1 MREYLGTTNILYMRT
16 IIVDDEKLSR
26 SVLKLLLEKHCP
38 AVEIVAVCTDGLS
51 ALDAIKKY
59 QPDLLFLDVEMPGL
73 NGFEVLQA
81 CKDASFS
88 TIVTTS
94 YDHYALDAI
103 RHNALD
109 YLMKPIMK
117 EDLGEAVD
125 RAMQKR
131 ASKKAP
137 VTGRT
142 DMLMDVLHQ
151 HLYPGERLALP
162 SPEGLRIILVKDIL
176 YCMADDVNTK
186 IYLQQAEGHSLV
198 CRSLKEVEGLLKN
211 KGFFRVHNS
220 YVVNLNYMERY
231 IKGDGGEIIMSNGN
245 CIPVSRNRKQ
255 EFMERIEKL

>member
-1 MREYLGTTNILYMRT
+1 MRT

-38 AVEIVAVCTDGLS
+38 AVNIVAVCADGIS
-51 ALDAIKKY
+51 ALEAIEKY

-88 TIVTTS
+88 VIVTTS

-109 YLMKPIMK
+109 YLLKPIIR
-117 EDLGEAVD
+117 EDLVDAVD
-125 RAMQKR
+125 KAIMRQRQKGQ
-131 ASKKAP
+131 SEGKN
-137 VTGRT
+137 
-142 DMLMDVLHQ
+142 DSLMEFLHQ

-162 SPEGLRIILVKDIL
+162 SPEGLRMLLVKDIL
-176 YCMADDVNTK
+176 YCV
-186 IYLQQAEGHSLV
+186 AEGESTNIHLINSSMPSLV

-211 KGFFRVHNS
+211 KGFFRVHHS
-220 YVVNLNYMERY
+220 YLINLNHMDRY
-231 IKGDGGEIIMSNGN
+231 IKGDGGDIIMSDGS
-245 CIPVSRNRKQ
+245 CIPVSRQRKQ

>member
-1 MREYLGTTNILYMRT
+1 MRT

-38 AVEIVAVCTDGLS
+38 AVNIVAVCADGIS
-51 ALDAIKKY
+51 ALEAIEKY

-88 TIVTTS
+88 VIVTTS

-109 YLMKPIMK
+109 YLLKPIIR
-117 EDLGEAVD
+117 EDLVDAVD
-125 RAMQKR
+125 KAIMRQRQKGQ
-131 ASKKAP
+131 SEGKN
-137 VTGRT
+137 
-142 DMLMDVLHQ
+142 DSLMEFLHQ

-162 SPEGLRIILVKDIL
+162 SPEGLRMLLVKDIL
-176 YCMADDVNTK
+176 YCV
-186 IYLQQAEGHSLV
+186 AEGESTSIHLLNTPVPSLV

-211 KGFFRVHNS
+211 KGFFRVHHS
-220 YVVNLNYMERY
+220 YLINLNHMDRY
-231 IKGDGGEIIMSNGN
+231 IKGDGGDIIMSDGS
-245 CIPVSRNRKQ
+245 CIPVSRQRKQ

>member
-1 MREYLGTTNILYMRT
+1 MRT

-38 AVEIVAVCTDGLS
+38 AVNIVAVCADGIS
-51 ALDAIKKY
+51 ALEAIEKY

-88 TIVTTS
+88 VIVTTS

-109 YLMKPIMK
+109 YLLKPIIR
-117 EDLGEAVD
+117 EDLVDAVD
-125 RAMQKR
+125 KAIMRQRQKGQ
-131 ASKKAP
+131 SEGKN
-137 VTGRT
+137 
-142 DMLMDVLHQ
+142 DSLMEFLHQ

-162 SPEGLRIILVKDIL
+162 SPEGLRMLLVKDIL
-176 YCMADDVNTK
+176 YCV
-186 IYLQQAEGHSLV
+186 AEGESTSIHLINSSMPSLV

-211 KGFFRVHNS
+211 KGFFRVHHS
-220 YVVNLNYMERY
+220 YLINLNHMDRY
-231 IKGDGGEIIMSNGN
+231 IKGDGGDIIMSDGS
-245 CIPVSRNRKQ
+245 CIPVSRQRKQ

>member
-1 MREYLGTTNILYMRT
+1 MRT

-38 AVEIVAVCTDGLS
+38 AVNIVAVCADGIS
-51 ALDAIKKY
+51 ALEAIEKY

-73 NGFEVLQA
+73 NGFEVLRA

-88 TIVTTS
+88 VIVTTS

-109 YLMKPIMK
+109 YLLKPIIR
-117 EDLGEAVD
+117 EDLIDAVD
-125 RAMQKR
+125 KAMRRQRQKGP
-131 ASKKAP
+131 S
-137 VTGRT
+137 VENN
-142 DMLMDVLHQ
+142 DSLMEFLHQ

-162 SPEGLRIILVKDIL
+162 SPEGLRMLLVKDIL
-176 YCMADDVNTK
+176 YCV
-186 IYLQQAEGHSLV
+186 AEGENTSIHLINALGPSLV

-211 KGFFRVHNS
+211 KGFFRVHHS
-220 YVVNLNYMERY
+220 YLINLNHMERY
-231 IKGDGGEIIMSNGN
+231 IKGDGGDIIMSDGS
-245 CIPVSRNRKQ
+245 CIPVSRQRKQ

>member
-1 MREYLGTTNILYMRT
+1 MRT

-38 AVEIVAVCTDGLS
+38 AVNIVAICADGIS
-51 ALDAIKKY
+51 ALEAIEKY

-73 NGFEVLQA
+73 NGFEVLRA

-88 TIVTTS
+88 IIVTTS

-109 YLMKPIMK
+109 YLLKPIIR
-117 EDLGEAVD
+117 EDLVEAVEK
-125 RAMQKR
+125 AMLRKRQKEQ
-131 ASKKAP
+131 SGDK
-137 VTGRT
+137 T
-142 DMLMDVLHQ
+142 DSLMEFLHQ

-162 SPEGLRIILVKDIL
+162 SPEGLRMLLVKDIL
-176 YCMADDVNTK
+176 YCVADGESTIIHLVNAAVK
-186 IYLQQAEGHSLV
+186 PSV

-211 KGFFRVHNS
+211 KGFFRVHHS
-220 YVVNLNYMERY
+220 YLINLNYMDRY
-231 IKGDGGEIIMSNGN
+231 IKGDGGDIIMSDGS
-245 CIPVSRNRKQ
+245 CIPVSRQRKQ

>member
-1 MREYLGTTNILYMRT
+1 MRT

-38 AVEIVAVCTDGLS
+38 AVNIVAVCADGIS
-51 ALDAIKKY
+51 ALEAIEKY
-59 QPDLLFLDVEMPGL
+59 QPDLLFLDVEMPGM

-88 TIVTTS
+88 VIVTTS

-109 YLMKPIMK
+109 YLLKPIIR
-117 EDLGEAVD
+117 EDLVDAVD
-125 RAMQKR
+125 KAMMRQRQKGQ
-131 ASKKAP
+131 SEGKN
-137 VTGRT
+137 
-142 DMLMDVLHQ
+142 DSLMEFLHQ

-162 SPEGLRIILVKDIL
+162 SPEGLRMLLVKDIL
-176 YCMADDVNTK
+176 YCV
-186 IYLQQAEGHSLV
+186 AEGESTNIHLINSSMPSLV

-211 KGFFRVHNS
+211 KGFFRVHHS
-220 YVVNLNYMERY
+220 YLINLNHMDRY
-231 IKGDGGEIIMSNGN
+231 IKGDGGDIIMSDGS
-245 CIPVSRNRKQ
+245 CIPVSRQRKQ

>member
-1 MREYLGTTNILYMRT
+1 MRT

-38 AVEIVAVCTDGLS
+38 AVNIVAICADGIS
-51 ALDAIKKY
+51 ALEAIEKY

-81 CKDASFS
+81 CRDASFS
-88 TIVTTS
+88 IIVTTS

-109 YLMKPIMK
+109 YLLKPIIREELVDAVEKAMLRKRQK
-117 EDLGEAVD
+117 EQSGDKSDA
-125 RAMQKR
+125 
-131 ASKKAP
+131 
-137 VTGRT
+137 
-142 DMLMDVLHQ
+142 LMEFLHQ

-162 SPEGLRIILVKDIL
+162 SPEGLRMLLVKDIL
-176 YCMADDVNTK
+176 YCEADGESTIIHLVNAQVK
-186 IYLQQAEGHSLV
+186 SSV

-211 KGFFRVHNS
+211 KGFFRVHHS
-220 YVVNLNYMERY
+220 YLINLNYMDRY
-231 IKGDGGEIIMSNGN
+231 IKGDGGDIIMSDGS
-245 CIPVSRNRKQ
+245 CIPVSRQRKQ

>member
-1 MREYLGTTNILYMRT
+1 MRT

-38 AVEIVAVCTDGLS
+38 AVNIVAICADGIS
-51 ALDAIKKY
+51 ALEAIEKY

-73 NGFEVLQA
+73 NGFEVLRA

-88 TIVTTS
+88 IIVTTS

-109 YLMKPIMK
+109 YLLKPIIR
-117 EDLGEAVD
+117 EDLVEAVEK
-125 RAMQKR
+125 AMLRKRQKEQ
-131 ASKKAP
+131 SGDK
-137 VTGRT
+137 T
-142 DMLMDVLHQ
+142 DSLMEFLHQ

-162 SPEGLRIILVKDIL
+162 SPEGLRMLLVKDIL
-176 YCMADDVNTK
+176 YCVADGESTIIHLVNTPVK
-186 IYLQQAEGHSLV
+186 PSV

-211 KGFFRVHNS
+211 KGFFRVHHS
-220 YVVNLNYMERY
+220 YLVNLNYMDRY
-231 IKGDGGEIIMSNGN
+231 IKGDGGDIIMSDGS
-245 CIPVSRNRKQ
+245 CIPVSRQRKQ

>member
-1 MREYLGTTNILYMRT
+1 MRT

-38 AVEIVAVCTDGLS
+38 AVNIVAICADGIS
-51 ALDAIKKY
+51 ALEAIEKY

-73 NGFEVLQA
+73 NGFEVLRA

-88 TIVTTS
+88 IIVTTS

-109 YLMKPIMK
+109 YLLKPIIR
-117 EDLGEAVD
+117 EDLVEAVEK
-125 RAMQKR
+125 AMLRKRQKEQ
-131 ASKKAP
+131 SGDK
-137 VTGRT
+137 T
-142 DMLMDVLHQ
+142 DSLMEFLHQ

-162 SPEGLRIILVKDIL
+162 SPEGLRMLLVKDIL
-176 YCMADDVNTK
+176 YCVADGESTIIHLVNTAAK
-186 IYLQQAEGHSLV
+186 PSV

-211 KGFFRVHNS
+211 KGFFRVHHS
-220 YVVNLNYMERY
+220 YLVNLNYMDRY
-231 IKGDGGEIIMSNGN
+231 IKGDGGDIIMSDGS
-245 CIPVSRNRKQ
+245 CIPVSRQRKQ

>member
-1 MREYLGTTNILYMRT
+1 MRT

-38 AVEIVAVCTDGLS
+38 AVNIVAICADGIS
-51 ALDAIKKY
+51 ALEAIEKY

-73 NGFEVLQA
+73 NGFEVLRA

-88 TIVTTS
+88 VIVTTS

-109 YLMKPIMK
+109 YLLKPIIR
-117 EDLGEAVD
+117 EDLVEAVEK
-125 RAMQKR
+125 AMLRKRQKEH
-131 ASKKAP
+131 SVDK
-137 VTGRT
+137 T
-142 DMLMDVLHQ
+142 DSLMEFLHQ

-162 SPEGLRIILVKDIL
+162 SPEGLRMLLVKDIL
-176 YCMADDVNTK
+176 YCVADGESTIIHLVNT
-186 IYLQQAEGHSLV
+186 SLRPSV

-211 KGFFRVHNS
+211 KGFFRVHHS
-220 YVVNLNYMERY
+220 YLVNLNYMDRY
-231 IKGDGGEIIMSNGN
+231 IKGDGGDIIMSDGS
-245 CIPVSRNRKQ
+245 CIPVSRQRKQ

>member
-1 MREYLGTTNILYMRT
+1 MRT

-38 AVEIVAVCTDGLS
+38 AVNIVAVCADGIS
-51 ALDAIKKY
+51 ALEAIEKY

-88 TIVTTS
+88 VIVTTS

-109 YLMKPIMK
+109 YLLKPIVR
-117 EDLGEAVD
+117 EDLVDAVD
-125 RAMQKR
+125 KAIKRQRQKGQ
-131 ASKKAP
+131 SEGKN
-137 VTGRT
+137 
-142 DMLMDVLHQ
+142 DSLMEFLHQ

-162 SPEGLRIILVKDIL
+162 SPEGLRMLLVKDIL
-176 YCMADDVNTK
+176 YCV
-186 IYLQQAEGHSLV
+186 AEGENTSIHLINSSMPSLV

-211 KGFFRVHNS
+211 KGFFRVHHS
-220 YVVNLNYMERY
+220 YLINLNHMDRY
-231 IKGDGGEIIMSNGN
+231 IKGDGGDIIMSDGS
-245 CIPVSRNRKQ
+245 CIPVSRQRKQ